1 MAGFELVAVI
11 GCVAIVSFLL
21 GAGAYR
27 LSQTRLNRRLK
38 RRHASRNV
46 SDTCPPPAERGELT
60 VTSSLA
66 TEKPAGSGI
75 PWLMSLMDRVEGD
88 LGWHTYR
95 LDELN
100 DELQAAER
108 DPKLVLAA
116 ATSMMVANQRLQA
129 DLSAAQDEIQRQRQ
143 RLETLSAE
151 ARTDQLTGLPNRRSF
166 NEELSR
172 RFDQWRRHKIPLSLV
187 IIDLD
192 RFKQVNDGYGHS
204 VGDQVLHWSGALVHK
219 ALRQMDMAA
228 RYGGEEFA
236 AILPGAMLHD
246 AVKVAERIRQAIAAQ
261 PFRDDERVL
270 TVSVSI
276 GVASALAGDDSARLI
291 ERADEALY
299 AAKDHGRNCVFVQ
312 TGDHC
317 VSAEPDRLLAR
328 AAAELVET
336 AVAVIG

>member
-27 LSQTRLNRRLK
+27 FSQTRCPLRRAAKVADAGIPAADPAPTSAEDRQLPL
-38 RRHASRNV
+38 S
-46 SDTCPPPAERGELT
+46 PPAG
-60 VTSSLA
+60 
-66 TEKPAGSGI
+66 EKPGSGI

-204 VGDQVLHWSGALVHK
+204 TGDQVLHWAGELVRN

-246 AVKVAERIRQAIAAQ
+246 AVKVAERIRQAIAAA
-261 PFRDDERVL
+261 PFQNDDRVL
-270 TVSVSI
+270 SLSVSI
-276 GVASALAGDDSARLI
+276 GVASALAGDDTARLI
-291 ERADEALY
+291 ERSDEALY

-317 VSAEPDRLLAR
+317 VSAAPDRHLVR
-328 AAAELVET
+328 AAADLVET